1 MTPTKGGDIRTCLS
15 HLVSVPAPPLRPTE
29 LSRLRTSCGFLSIQQ
44 TFPEH
49 PRPVPQPVGDGDL
62 ANRGREGTQSTSR
75 SRLHSRGRSWP
86 EVRDRAGGRSAVG
99 AQREPAR
106 LCSHALAWSSP
117 RGPFCSPPPWPCHAG
132 FSAEGHGPLRPPGG
146 SGPWPQFDGR
156 PVGSQLRRLRWLA
169 APSPHP
175 SMWPHG
181 EWVPPS
187 S

>member
-86 EVRDRAGGRSAVG
+86 EVRDRAGAG
-99 AQREPAR
+99 AGWE
-106 LCSHALAWSSP
+106 P
-117 RGPFCSPPPWPCHAG
+117 RGNQPA
-132 FSAEGHGPLRPPGG
+132 SAPTPLPGAHHVVPSAPLLPGPAMLVSLLRVMG
-146 SGPWPQFDGR
+146 
-156 PVGSQLRRLRWLA
+156 L
-169 APSPHP
+169 
-175 SMWPHG
+175 
-181 EWVPPS
+181 
-187 S
+187 